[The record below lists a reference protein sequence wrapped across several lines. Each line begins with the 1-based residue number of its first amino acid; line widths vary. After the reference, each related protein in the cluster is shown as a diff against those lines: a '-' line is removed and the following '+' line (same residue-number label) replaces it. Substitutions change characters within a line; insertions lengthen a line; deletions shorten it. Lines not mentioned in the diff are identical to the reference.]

1 MTIALATK
9 RAALAQLIFC
19 EGCCCGRT
27 DRGKPE
33 LPVKLLKEVWRTERL
48 NASVQLTISECLGP
62 CDLTNV
68 TLVLTATGSTWLGG
82 LAGDAAYDE
91 LIEWAR
97 LCHSAGE
104 VQALPAR
111 FEAHRFERF
120 ATAEVLA

>member
-1 MTIALATK
+1 MTTLRTAM
-9 RAALAQLIFC
+9 AQLIFC

-33 LPVKLLKEVWRTERL
+33 LPVERLKGVWRTERL

-68 TLVLTATGSTWLGG
+68 TLVLTEKGSTWLGG
-82 LAGDAAYDE
+82 LAGDASYDA

-104 VQALPAR
+104 VQTLPAR
-111 FEAHRFERF
+111 IEAHRFERF
-120 ATAEVLA
+120 ATAGVSS